1 MGKKLSTKQFNEL
14 KKIVEAQGADFQKF
28 AEGSEEYRQQA
39 IKEGYENYKE
49 KFPEVYGLPVD
60 PIPEPDVPPPTP
72 TCGGHSHWNGTA
84 CVCDPGYH
92 DENGE
97 CVLDAPHPPPPPPP
111 NDNVL
116 YDSNRDGHWD
126 NGEVRTVNKSEGNI
140 GPNGKGLYMAASGSP
155 VLEILGNG
163 EARLRTKPG
172 FGRFYVAACN
182 YNASLEF
189 EFNIMAGSVDNLST
203 KCRSR
208 HQMGGACENRFGG
221 LGTHVALDECGF
233 KAEKCHNIQD
243 QTDSQD
249 AKLKKPLQ
257 LNTWYKSKYEYKDA
271 ADGKSI
277 EYTRW
282 LDYNDG
288 AGWIKVLEGSHKHP
302 LPFYMDKPLYE
313 KQSEWW
319 TRLNGSG
326 IVALRNM
333 RLMAL

>member
-1 MGKKLSTKQFNEL
+1 MADKVKVIVTDEQGKDIPFGTKTLTAEFQGKDGKK
-14 KKIVEAQGADFQKF
+14 
-28 AEGSEEYRQQA
+28 YRIDIQEPGKA
-39 IKEGYENYKE
+39 RVNVGNYT
-49 KFPEVYGLPVD
+49 VGDTTV
-60 PIPEPDVPPPTP
+60 PPTP
-72 TCGGHSHWNGTA
+72 ICGAHSHWDGSK
-84 CVCDPGYH
+84 CVCDPGFK
-92 DENGE
+92 DDGSGN
-97 CVLDAPHPPPPPPP
+97 CVEDTTTPPPPPPP
-111 NDNVL
+111 VEGNVL

-126 NGEVRTVNKSEGNI
+126 NGTQRTVDKSEGNI

-155 VLEILGNG
+155 ILEILGNG

-221 LGTHVALDECGF
+221 LGTHIALDEVGF

-243 QTDSQD
+243 QADSKD
-249 AKLKKPLQ
+249 EKLSKKLE
-257 LNTWYKSKYEYKDA
+257 LNTWYKSKYEYKDS

-277 EYTRW
+277 EYVRH
-282 LDYNDG
+282 LDYQDG
-288 AGWIKVLEGSHKHP
+288 NGWVKVLECSHKHP
-302 LPFYMDKPLYE
+302 QPFYLDKPLYE
-313 KQSEWW
+313 KQSEFW

-333 RLMAL
+333 RLTAI

>member
-1 MGKKLSTKQFNEL
+1 
-14 KKIVEAQGADFQKF
+14 
-28 AEGSEEYRQQA
+28 
-39 IKEGYENYKE
+39 
-49 KFPEVYGLPVD
+49 
-60 PIPEPDVPPPTP
+60 
-72 TCGGHSHWNGTA
+72 
-84 CVCDPGYH
+84 
-92 DENGE
+92 
-97 CVLDAPHPPPPPPP
+97 
-111 NDNVL
+111 
-116 YDSNRDGHWD
+116 
-126 NGEVRTVNKSEGNI
+126 
-140 GPNGKGLYMAASGSP
+140 MAASGSP
-155 VLEILGNG
+155 ILEILGNG

-243 QTDSQD
+243 QPDSQD

-257 LNTWYKSKYEYKDA
+257 LNTWYKSKYEYKDTPA
-271 ADGKSI
+271 VDGQTPLIS
-277 EYTRW
+277 YTRW

-288 AGWIKVLEGSHKHP
+288 NGWVKVLEGVHRHP
-302 LPFYMDKPLYE
+302 QPFYTDKPLYE
-313 KQSEWW
+313 KQSEFW

-333 RLMAL
+333 LLTAL

>member
-1 MGKKLSTKQFNEL
+1 MAKISKKQFDEL
-14 KKIVEAQGADFQKF
+14 KKLVEAHGADFKTF
-28 AEGSEEYRQQA
+28 AEGSEEYRDQA
-39 IKEGYENYKE
+39 ISAGYEAYK
-49 KFPEVYGLPVD
+49 KQFPEVYGLPID
-60 PIPEPDVPPPTP
+60 PVPDPDVPLPP
-72 TCGGHSHWNGTA
+72 TCGGHSHWDGNA
-84 CVCDPGYH
+84 CVCDPGYK
-92 DENGE
+92 DVNGE
-97 CVLDAPHPPPPPPP
+97 CVLDTPHPDPGPQPTEGVLWNS
-111 NDNVL
+111 NDYWN
-116 YDSNRDGHWD
+116 DGK
-126 NGEVRTVNKSEGNI
+126 VRTVDKSEGNI

-182 YNASLEF
+182 YNARLEF

-221 LGTHVALDECGF
+221 LGTHVSLTDTGF

-243 QTDSQD
+243 QADSQD
-249 AKLKKPLQ
+249 AKLPKKLE

-282 LDYNDG
+282 LDYQDG
-288 AGWIKVLEGSHKHP
+288 AGWIKVLEGAHKHP
-302 LPFYMDKPLYE
+302 LPFYMDKASFD
-313 KQSEWW
+313 KQSEFW

-333 RLMAL
+333 KLTAI